1 MTNPRRAL
9 PVGLLTVLLL
19 TACAGFSPPPGG
31 GGGGNGGGG
40 GPVVHP
46 GGTAVVVRVEYTGG
60 LVPYETIFTSLPPFT
75 LVGDGRVILQGQP
88 SEAFPGPALPNLQV
102 RRLTEEGIQ
111 SVISRVTETGLFAE
125 SQSFT
130 AASQVVA
137 DAQSTVF
144 TLRADSRETIVDVY
158 GLGTLTDPAQ
168 LPEGV
173 PPSEVAAHRTLAEL
187 EADLLGIESWMPAD
201 DWADPDWQPYEP
213 TAFRLLVTDTTDE
226 PPLPEEPE
234 PMPWPGTTP
243 PEELG
248 ELSPVQ
254 GVRCGLVMGNEAA
267 DWYAALS
274 EANQL
279 TRWAYDDRIYR
290 VTPRPLL
297 PDEVLDC
304 GPAAV

>member
-1 MTNPRRAL
+1 
-9 PVGLLTVLLL
+9 
-19 TACAGFSPPPGG
+19 
-31 GGGGNGGGG
+31 
-40 GPVVHP
+40 
-46 GGTAVVVRVEYTGG
+46 VVVRVEYTGG

-75 LVGDGRVILQGQP
+75 LVGDGRVILQGHP

-130 AASQVVA
+130 AASQIVA

-168 LPEGV
+168 LPESV
-173 PPSEVAAHRTLAEL
+173 PPSEVAAYRTLAEL
-187 EADLLGIESWMPAD
+187 EADLLGIESWMPAE

-234 PMPWPGTTP
+234 PMPWPGPTP

-267 DWYAALS
+267 DWYAALT
-274 EANQL
+274 EATQL
-279 TRWAYDDRIYR
+279 TRWAYEDRVFR

-304 GPAAV
+304 GPAAA